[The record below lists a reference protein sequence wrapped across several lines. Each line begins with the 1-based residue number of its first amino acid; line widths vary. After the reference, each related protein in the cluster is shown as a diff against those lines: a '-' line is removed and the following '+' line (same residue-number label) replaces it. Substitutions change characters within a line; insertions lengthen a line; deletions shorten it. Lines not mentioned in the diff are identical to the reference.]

1 MSSASSLVLPA
12 TRAHRRVSSRLL
24 RSELRLLFGR
34 RRNQALL
41 VVLALV
47 PVLIGVAIRVSTGEA
62 EPGEGPPF
70 LDRVSGNGLFLAFTG
85 LATVVPFFLP
95 LTIGVVSGDAVA
107 GEAQAGTLR
116 YLLTV
121 PVSRAR
127 LLLVKYGGLVAFAL
141 AASLLVALVGLLVG
155 WALFPTGDVTL
166 LSGTTIPVASAVG
179 RAGLVA
185 LYVTASLA
193 GLAAIGLAVSTFT
206 EVPVAAMRRR
216 SCWRSAARSSG
227 RSRRSSGCTRGC
239 SPTTGSPSAT
249 CCATRCRRATSTPGC
264 CCSRLDRGRARDR
277 VEPVH
282 DEGRDELAAHSGS
295 VATASPMRV
304 SSSRGLTPSCSA
316 ASGSRYAAR

>member
-1 MSSASSLVLPA
+1 MSSAEALVLPA
-12 TRAHRRVSSRLL
+12 SRPRRRVSSRLL

-34 RRNQALL
+34 RRNQVLL

-47 PVLIGVAIRVSTGEA
+47 PVLVGIAIRVSTGEA

-95 LTIGVVSGDAVA
+95 LTMGVVAGDAVA

-121 PVSRAR
+121 PVSRSR

-141 AASLLVALVGLLVG
+141 VASLLVALVGLLVG

-185 LYVTASLA
+185 LYVATSLA

-206 EVPVAAMRRR
+206 EVPVAAMATTVVIAIASQIFGAIPQLSWLHPFLFTQQWLAFADLLRDPVPTGALLDGLVLQAG
-216 SCWRSAARSSG
+216 WIAFALAVAW
-227 RSRRSSGCTRGC
+227 SRFTTRDI
-239 SPTTGSPSAT
+239 
-249 CCATRCRRATSTPGC
+249 TS
-264 CCSRLDRGRARDR
+264 
-277 VEPVH
+277 
-282 DEGRDELAAHSGS
+282 
-295 VATASPMRV
+295 
-304 SSSRGLTPSCSA
+304 
-316 ASGSRYAAR
+316 